1 MVDMKKLSG
10 ALQAGDFQTVLN
22 LTRAALDQGMK
33 PTAILNELIAG
44 LDVVG
49 DQFKKGEIYLPEM
62 LVAGKA
68 MQRALEVLRPKLVET
83 GAKPAGKAVIGTVR
97 GDVHDI
103 GKNMFGMMLE
113 GAGFTVKD
121 LGFDVPTERFVQAVK
136 EGEFQILGMSAL
148 LSTTMVEM
156 PKVINALNEAGV
168 RDKIKILVGGAP
180 VTQKYADQIG
190 ADGYGVDA
198 ATGADK
204 ARQIMRTS

>member
-83 GAKPAGKAVIGTVR
+83 GAQPAGKAVIGTVR